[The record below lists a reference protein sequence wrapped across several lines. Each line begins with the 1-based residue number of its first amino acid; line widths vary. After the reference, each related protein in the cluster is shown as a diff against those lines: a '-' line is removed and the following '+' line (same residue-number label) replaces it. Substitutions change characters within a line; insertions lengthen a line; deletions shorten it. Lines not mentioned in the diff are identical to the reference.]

1 MKQTVTLYIHK
12 NLDYC
17 ESNSSR
23 AGEFYFFTFDA
34 SDMDHMNC
42 VLVSTQEIEVEIPN
56 VDYREK
62 AVAKFDKQIADIKA
76 DAACRVRQV
85 ETKKQELLAIGNEV
99 AA

>member
-1 MKQTVTLYIHK
+1 MKQAVTLYKHR
-12 NLDYC
+12 NVDCREGGTY
-17 ESNSSR
+17 
-23 AGEFYFFTFDA
+23 GEQFE
-34 SDMDHMNC
+34 
-42 VLVSTQEIEVEIPN
+42 VSTHDMSKWDHCNYLLLGTEEIEVEIPD